1 METQD
6 TGGTRWILT
15 LGFDMNEADTTSFLQ
30 LDPRRPKETYG
41 AAESPAAPATSSASS
56 RHTCVR
62 WVTVEPALVL
72 TMVSVGLH
80 GPLST
85 QYLWERVSQDLGYNG
100 SETSGCSNVSS
111 DPLQKVE
118 RL

>member
-1 METQD
+1 
-6 TGGTRWILT
+6 
-15 LGFDMNEADTTSFLQ
+15 MNKSDTTSFLQ
-30 LDPRRPKETYG
+30 LDPRTPKETYG
-41 AAESPAAPATSSASS
+41 AAELPAAPATSSASS
-56 RHTCVR
+56 RHKCLR

-85 QYLWERVSQDLGYNG
+85 QYLWERISQDLGYNG
-100 SETSGCSNVSS
+100 SEMSGCSNVSS

-118 RL
+118 CL

>member
-1 METQD
+1 MDESD
-6 TGGTRWILT
+6 K
-15 LGFDMNEADTTSFLQ
+15 TSFLQ
-30 LDPRRPKETYG
+30 LDPRTPKETYG
-41 AAESPAAPATSSASS
+41 ATELPAAPATSASS
-56 RHTCVR
+56 RRTCVR

-85 QYLWERVSQDLGYNG
+85 QYLWERISQDLEYNG

-118 RL
+118 GL